1 MSYQMSR
8 ESVIKMAKKVFER
21 QVDESVIELT
31 EDEKAELRSRLESV
45 SNVMRNQMQSVE
57 QEDFSGKSPNAG
69 AQKTSLFRS
78 VWNFLRSLILNVPF
92 KKDANISFGR
102 LKEIKARLANFGIR
116 FYDFKKE
123 AVSSDL
129 ALFLVD
135 IYRGARQVFH
145 VFVNPDQDPKLNFY
159 RNLFFDQLFS
169 EPVRMAKERIMKEQI
184 EKVFYDQNVS
194 NKRDYLKR
202 KQKEFAD
209 ALKETDYKRLQGAIL
224 PIDHLIN
231 IYHLFDF
238 EGFFLVFG
246 RFQNG
251 TLDIDYN
258 LVEPQKVQAY
268 LEKLGALL
276 KFVTEDQLPSDMIK
290 VLQHVNTV
298 YKQHNSVSQDPIQVD
313 VVNKSL
319 LMARKLMKFEIIDA
333 LLQYISMNEMA
344 ISGFVKSQKVLLNKY
359 LDAVVG
365 ESTKDFNH
373 MEDEK
378 AKEFLIKNILD
389 FFEIDSEKKLLY
401 GGIMRPEHQQYLRT
415 QDINTMNTMKSL
427 AILLTF
433 FNKYYDSYLRQV
445 INTVVVKGSFVK
457 KMQGE
462 EFSTFYY
469 QLDDGIE
476 KLNTYVRD
484 EMTTK
489 EDANHIVHTLI
500 ESRKELSNVERKTVR
515 AKIDKFDSDVMALL
529 EKIMENLYKIDLSL
543 KAIYVDFRKKYPEVL
558 SNVNQLKGIG
568 NTTFATSVEKALEI
582 MDTFFGIMRNYVIIK
597 NEVNDMFKKMESQG
611 QLA

>member
-1 MSYQMSR
+1 M
-8 ESVIKMAKKVFER
+8 
-21 QVDESVIELT
+21 
-31 EDEKAELRSRLESV
+31 
-45 SNVMRNQMQSVE
+45 
-57 QEDFSGKSPNAG
+57 
-69 AQKTSLFRS
+69 
-78 VWNFLRSLILNVPF
+78 
-92 KKDANISFGR
+92 
-102 LKEIKARLANFGIR
+102 
-116 FYDFKKE
+116 
-123 AVSSDL
+123 
-129 ALFLVD
+129 
-135 IYRGARQVFH
+135 
-145 VFVNPDQDPKLNFY
+145 
-159 RNLFFDQLFS
+159 
-169 EPVRMAKERIMKEQI
+169 
-184 EKVFYDQNVS
+184 
-194 NKRDYLKR
+194 
-202 KQKEFAD
+202 
-209 ALKETDYKRLQGAIL
+209 
-224 PIDHLIN
+224 
-231 IYHLFDF
+231 
-238 EGFFLVFG
+238 
-246 RFQNG
+246 
-251 TLDIDYN
+251 
-258 LVEPQKVQAY
+258 
-268 LEKLGALL
+268 
-276 KFVTEDQLPSDMIK
+276 
-290 VLQHVNTV
+290 
-298 YKQHNSVSQDPIQVD
+298 
-313 VVNKSL
+313 
-319 LMARKLMKFEIIDA
+319 
-333 LLQYISMNEMA
+333 
-344 ISGFVKSQKVLLNKY
+344 
-359 LDAVVG
+359 
-365 ESTKDFNH
+365 
-373 MEDEK
+373 
-378 AKEFLIKNILD
+378 
-389 FFEIDSEKKLLY
+389 
-401 GGIMRPEHQQYLRT
+401 RT